1 MRITFVYSLVEIIT
15 PLMLLST
22 LVASVACTEGIFL
35 PQDYTVVSGE
45 RIVK

>member
-1 MRITFVYSLVEIIT
+1 MRITFVYSLMEIIT

-22 LVASVACTEGIFL
+22 PVAPAACTEGIFL